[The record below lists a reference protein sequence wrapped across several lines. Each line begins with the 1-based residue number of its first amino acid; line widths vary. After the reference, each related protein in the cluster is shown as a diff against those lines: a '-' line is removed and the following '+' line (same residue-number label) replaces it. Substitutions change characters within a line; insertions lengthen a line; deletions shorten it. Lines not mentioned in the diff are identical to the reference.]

1 MPEQTFKPN
10 EAVSVDTWI
19 EQVNPNTNN
28 ATHVQLRVE
37 FSAAGNNDDTLLKFD
52 LASIPPGSII
62 EAATLSLYLE
72 DQLGGLGSMLTCHI
86 TRILAGNLDWTE
98 GGATWNKKDGVDDWA
113 GSAGCETRGV
123 DIAGADLWSGEPTV
137 NVGAYNVFELDPTDF
152 QALLDTGN
160 YGFKYWSGLRDGD
173 IQRFVRYASASDADA
188 NQHPKLWVRWREP
201 SKRLVRY
208 TIDVWDLDETILDNQ
223 GQTVTPDRVQAN
235 ELIRLIGAGLPTSE
249 TYADKLADPHVSYI
263 EGVSYRMDSNKAHI
277 KASKESMIQAFLKR
291 LGGMT
296 S

>member
-10 EAVSVDTWI
+10 EAVSHDTWI
-19 EQVNPNTNN
+19 EQSNPNNNN
-28 ATHVQLRVE
+28 AAHTQLRIE
-37 FSAAGNNDDTLLKFD
+37 FSAASNNDDTLLKFD

-62 EAATLSLYLE
+62 EAATLFLYLE
-72 DQLGGLGSMLTCHI
+72 AQLGGAGSMLTCHI

-98 GGATWNKKDGVDDWA
+98 GGATWNKKDGVDDWV

-123 DIAGADLWSGEPTV
+123 DIAGADLWSGDPSRV
-137 NVGAYNVFELDPTDF
+137 LGAYDDFELDPTDF
-152 QALLDTGN
+152 QALLDIGN
-160 YGFKYWSGLRDGD
+160 YGFKYWSSLRTADV
-173 IQRFVRYASASDADA
+173 QRYVRYASASDADA

-223 GQTVTPDRVQAN
+223 GQTVTPDRVQAD

-263 EGVSYRMDSNKAHI
+263 ESVSYRMDSNKTRI

-291 LGGMT
+291 LGGM
-296 S
+296 SS